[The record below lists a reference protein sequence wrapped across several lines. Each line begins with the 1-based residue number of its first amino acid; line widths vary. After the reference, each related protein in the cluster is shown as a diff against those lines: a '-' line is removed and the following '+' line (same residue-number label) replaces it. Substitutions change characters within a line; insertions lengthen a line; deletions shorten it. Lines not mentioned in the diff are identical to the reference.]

1 VARDSSVAME
11 HVPGDVLIKTC
22 ASLIR
27 TALPKKTA
35 ATEVKVIT
43 ENAHRLVRVNHARAA
58 FTVLG
63 VTLAA
68 I

>member
-1 VARDSSVAME
+1 MARDSSVAME
-11 HVPGDVLIKTC
+11 HVPGDVLKKAC

-27 TALPKKTA
+27 TALPTKPA

-43 ENAHRLVRVNHARAA
+43 ENAHGLVWVNHARAA

-63 VTLAA
+63 VILAA